1 MEAMVTVQ
9 LQVPERWMQDLKDQ
23 VTLLEILSLGLEE
36 YRLQRALT
44 LYQKGAGS
52 LGYVAE
58 LVGIPKRVLM
68 EEARRVTDQGARIPL
83 YQQADRI
90 LMAEAAIMPLAYS
103 RSHLLVKPWVSKFP
117 ACAIKNWFWKD
128 VVVEARG
135 RS

>member
-58 LVGIPKRVLM
+58 QVGISKRVLM
-68 EEARRVTDQGARIPL
+68 EEARRRGVLPHYDERF
-83 YQQADRI
+83 
-90 LMAEAAIMPLAYS
+90 AEQDLN
-103 RSHLLVKPWVSKFP
+103 R
-117 ACAIKNWFWKD
+117 
-128 VVVEARG
+128 
-135 RS
+135 